1 MFQVNIPQPY
11 LAKAQEI
18 MEMFSVEV
26 NEDNYG
32 HILNDYLQAVASG
45 ADGNLRIQAVT
56 FGKQG
61 NTERDLQTNQLL
73 GVKTVLE
80 KDDTAL
86 MLSNKEGVVFCLSYV
101 MVGDK
106 EYLQFLNPQMAMA
119 VKNEQEALF
128 KGIEAPKALSLYEKI
143 CDFFA
148 RWIHN
153 RPGEAAARAEAY
165 RTFYENM
172 QKNVDRLGSLTQTR
186 TAQSYDPA
194 KSVRN
199 RTQTMEAQPTEV
211 KPVNAVPQKLP
222 HQADT
227 EEQKKKES
235 EDVLRKEQEL
245 KRQAKIQQRNEAL
258 KMQYDNIQVQKDI
271 IKSCQIQLDKLE
283 PEYNQL
289 KSFVDTKEQEK
300 SALDMHKIR
309 GPREREK
316 MKQERDSWA
325 KKLENVEKKIQANE
339 KKKDFD
345 KNKNAAEK
353 NLEQKKK
360 AWEGAKKR
368 LENIEGDLRSVQI
381 EFSYTGYLGYSNGTW
396 SSPAAVLEKQ
406 YQHEKAISDERFAQ
420 EQLMRD
426 EKMQKQQRQI
436 ELKEL
441 DISDFKKAHG
451 YFSRTAE
458 QKQQLRDMEN
468 ELSEA
473 KKLYKQLTQE
483 KKQAQKDHEEK
494 DLAKQKELLH
504 PTEERLAQTE
514 EQLKKVK
521 DHYQKVKNKH
531 DAIASH
537 YDLLKNTVPDLEK
550 EYNQALKSYNKKYIE
565 KPDRYDADLH
575 ESLSQDKTRYEK
587 NIEDLDRQIANHD
600 AITNNLDQLMKDVL
614 DVLVPKQLKSLE
626 LAKQIRLTQGNM
638 ERAKKAIAKEE
649 ALFQKNDP
657 NEQKDGIGI
666 GGL

>member
-26 NEDNYG
+26 KDNYD

-101 MVGDK
+101 LVGDK
-106 EYLQFLNPQMAMA
+106 EYLQLLNPQAAMA
-119 VKNEQEALF
+119 IKNEQEALL
-128 KGIEAPKALSLYEKI
+128 KELEAPKELSFYEKI

-148 RWIHN
+148 RHFRN

-172 QKNVDRLGSLTQTR
+172 QKNVDKLGSLTQTR

-194 KSVRN
+194 KFVRN
-199 RTQTMEAQPTEV
+199 RTQTTEV
-211 KPVNAVPQKLP
+211 QTTADVAPQKP
-222 HQADT
+222 SHQADT
-227 EEQKKKES
+227 QEQKKKES

-245 KRQAKIQQRNEAL
+245 KRQVEIQKRNEEL
-258 KMQYDNIQVQKDI
+258 KVQYEQIQSQKDI
-271 IKSCQIQLDKLE
+271 IKSCQLQLDKLE
-283 PEYNQL
+283 PEYNKL
-289 KSFVDTKEQEK
+289 KSFVDTKQQEK

-309 GPREREK
+309 GPRERAK

-325 KKLENVEKKIQANE
+325 KKLEDVEKKIQANE

-353 NLEQKKK
+353 KLEQKKK
-360 AWEGAKKR
+360 AWEDAKKS
-368 LENIEGDLRSVQI
+368 LEDIEGDLRSVQI

-406 YQHEKAISDERFAQ
+406 YQQEKAISDERFAQ
-420 EQLMRD
+420 EQQMRD

-441 DISDFKKAHG
+441 DISDFKKAHS

-473 KKLYKQLTQE
+473 KKLYKQLAQE
-483 KKQAQKDHEEK
+483 KKQAQKDYEEK
-494 DLAKQKELLH
+494 DIAKQKELLH
-504 PTEERLAQTE
+504 PTEERLKQTE
-514 EQLKKVK
+514 EQLKQVK

-531 DAIASH
+531 DVIANR
-537 YDLLKNTVPDLEK
+537 YDLLKNTVPDLEEK
-550 EYNQALKSYNKKYIE
+550 YNQALRSYNKKYIE

-575 ESLSQDKTRYEK
+575 ESLSQDKTRYGK

-600 AITNNLDQLMKDVL
+600 AITNNWDQLMKDVL
-614 DVLVPKQLKSLE
+614 DVLVPKELKYLE
-626 LAKQIRLTQGNM
+626 LAKQIRLTQGKM
-638 ERAKKAIAKEE
+638 EKAKEAIAKEE
-649 ALFQKNDP
+649 ARFQKNDP
-657 NEQKDGIGI
+657 NEQKDGMGI
-666 GGL
+666 SGL

>member
-26 NEDNYG
+26 KDNYD

-86 MLSNKEGVVFCLSYV
+86 MLSNKEGAVFCLSYV
-101 MVGDK
+101 LVGDK
-106 EYLQFLNPQMAMA
+106 EYLQFLNPQAAMA
-119 VKNEQEALF
+119 IKNEQEALL
-128 KGIEAPKALSLYEKI
+128 KELEAPKELSFYEKI

-148 RWIHN
+148 RHFRN

-172 QKNVDRLGSLTQTR
+172 QKNVDKLGSLTQTR

-194 KSVRN
+194 KFVRN
-199 RTQTMEAQPTEV
+199 RTQTTEV
-211 KPVNAVPQKLP
+211 QTTEVQTTADVAPQNP
-222 HQADT
+222 SHQADT
-227 EEQKKKES
+227 QEQEKKES
-235 EDVLRKEQEL
+235 EDVLRKEEEL
-245 KRQAKIQQRNEAL
+245 KRQAEIQQRNEAL
-258 KMQYDNIQVQKDI
+258 KVQYEHIQSQKDI
-271 IKSCQIQLDKLE
+271 IKSCQLQLDKLK
-283 PEYNQL
+283 PEYNKL
-289 KSFVDTKEQEK
+289 KSFVETKQQEK

-309 GPREREK
+309 GPRERAQ

-325 KKLENVEKKIQANE
+325 KKLEAVEKKIQANE

-345 KNKNAAEK
+345 KNKDAAEK
-353 NLEQKKK
+353 KLEQKKK
-360 AWEGAKKR
+360 AWEDAKNR
-368 LENIEGDLRSVQI
+368 LEDIEGDLRSVQI

-406 YQHEKAISDERFAQ
+406 YQHEKAISDERFAK

-441 DISDFKKAHG
+441 DISDFKKAHS

-458 QKQQLRDMEN
+458 QKQRLRDMEN

-473 KKLYKQLTQE
+473 RKLYKQLTQE
-483 KKQAQKDHEEK
+483 KKQAQKDYEEK
-494 DLAKQKELLH
+494 DIAKQKELLH
-504 PTEERLAQTE
+504 PTEERLKQTE
-514 EQLKKVK
+514 EQLKQVK

-531 DAIASH
+531 DAIANH

-550 EYNQALKSYNKKYIE
+550 EYNQALRNYNKKYIE
-565 KPDRYDADLH
+565 KPDRYDANLH
-575 ESLSQDKTRYEK
+575 ESLSQDKTRYGK

-600 AITNNLDQLMKDVL
+600 AITNNWDQLMKDVL
-614 DVLVPKQLKSLE
+614 DVLVPKELKFLE
-626 LAKQIRLTQGNM
+626 LDKQIRLTQGKM
-638 ERAKKAIAKEE
+638 ERAKAAIAKEE
-649 ALFQKNDP
+649 ERFRKNDP

-666 GGL
+666 SGL